1 MNTSDFLH
9 LKNDWTDIKR
19 RITKVAMQLE
29 SDNNYTKD
37 MAVKELVGA
46 IKEMDKNEPQIEYVE
61 VPPL

>member
-1 MNTSDFLH
+1 M
-9 LKNDWTDIKR
+9 
-19 RITKVAMQLE
+19 AMQLE